1 MSTEFTQH
9 QAATSLAIESAR
21 ESAPSWGAVDRPRNL
36 ARYTAV
42 ADTDDVAD
50 VVADFSSAARDWPHC
65 AAILHN
71 GSVITYRDLA
81 ERVRL
86 TALHYRSRRF
96 GVDGASGLTG
106 AVVAHTPAVVNHL
119 LGSLQ
124 AGATYCPIDAGL
136 PVARKQA
143 LAAAI
148 GVDRLFAEAWDSNER
163 TTLRIESLDEDP
175 VVADIDLPQPLWD
188 RSDPAYVLCTS
199 GSTGAPKPVVVSRQ
213 ALAVTV
219 RALRRLF
226 ALTPEDRVLQFASL
240 GWDTCL
246 EEIAPAL
253 TSGAT
258 LVFDDAAYSG
268 SFPRFI
274 RMLAEREISVLDLPT
289 AFWHEL
295 VLFLDEE
302 RALLPSS
309 IRLMVIGGER
319 VDPTRLRQWRDLDIG
334 HIRLLNTYGCTET
347 TMITHAVQLSGP
359 GTEPGVEHLDAE
371 VPLGRP
377 LPHVRDHVTD
387 DGELLVSGPALANGY
402 LGAPELTATGFPV
415 ADHGSGP
422 TRWFRTGDLVVRGEC
437 GLLYSRG
444 RTDEQVK
451 VLGVRVHPAEVE
463 AQLNTHPAVGGAV
476 VVGERL
482 LGRTAL
488 TAYVVPLAE
497 VAPSELKAY
506 LRQRLPGQFVPST
519 VKFIAALSYTTSG
532 KVDRSATSRAAAEY
546 DRKGSCR

>member
-1 MSTEFTQH
+1 MVSTEFTQ
-9 QAATSLAIESAR
+9 TAI
-21 ESAPSWGAVDRPRNL
+21 
-36 ARYTAV
+36 
-42 ADTDDVAD
+42 ADTDEVAD
-50 VVADFSSAARDWPHC
+50 VVADFSAAAREWPHC
-65 AAILHN
+65 AAVVHN

-81 ERVRL
+81 EQVRL
-86 TALHYRSRRF
+86 TALHYRPGRF
-96 GVDGASGLTG
+96 GVEGASGLTG
-106 AVVAHTPAVVNHL
+106 AVVAHTPAAVNHL

-136 PVARKQA
+136 PVVRKQA

-148 GVDRLFAEAWDSNER
+148 GVDRLFAEAWDPRER
-163 TTLRIESLDEDP
+163 TKLRVESLDEDP
-175 VVADIDLPQPLWD
+175 VVADVDLPQPLWD
-188 RSDPAYVLCTS
+188 RSDAAYVLCTS

-213 ALAVTV
+213 ALSVTV
-219 RALRRLF
+219 RALRHLF

-246 EEIAPAL
+246 EEIVPAL

-319 VDPTRLRQWRDLDIG
+319 VDPTRLRRWRDLDVG

-359 GTEPGVEHLDAE
+359 GTDPGVAYVDDD

-377 LPHVRDHVTD
+377 LPHVRDHVSD

-422 TRWFRTGDLVVRGEC
+422 IRWFRTGDLVVRGER

-463 AQLNTHPAVGGAV
+463 AQLTSHPAVGGAV
-476 VVGERL
+476 VVGERR

-497 VAPSELKAY
+497 VAPSELQGY
-506 LRQRLPGQFVPST
+506 LRQRLPSQFVPSA
-519 VKFIAALSYTTSG
+519 VRFIAALSYTASG
-532 KVDRSATSRAAAEY
+532 KVDRTATSRAAAEY
-546 DRKGSCR
+546 DGRGSCR